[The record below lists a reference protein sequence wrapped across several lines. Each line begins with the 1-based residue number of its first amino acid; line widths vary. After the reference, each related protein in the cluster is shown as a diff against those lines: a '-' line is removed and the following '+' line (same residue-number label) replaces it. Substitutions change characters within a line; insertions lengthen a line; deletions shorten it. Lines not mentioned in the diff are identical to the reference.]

1 MAARHHTDRIKRAA
15 YFSVLL
21 AGLAATGCD
30 TIDRTQIRIAPV
42 QSRTGARTV
51 VSATEREAVKG
62 ALQPI
67 VRQLKL
73 QDITRQSLIPNV
85 IVHYQ
90 QMDTTSPIKLIA
102 WESTGAILVDLMQG
116 EGDPGES
123 GVYQRARDNLLQIL
137 REQFGERVTLVPYR
151 REAEQRR
158 KLTPEP

>member
-1 MAARHHTDRIKRAA
+1 MIKRAS
-15 YFSVLL
+15 YYSLLL
-21 AGLAATGCD
+21 AGLMAAGCD
-30 TIDRTQIRIAPV
+30 TIDRTQVRIAPV

-51 VSATEREAVKG
+51 TTAQDREAVRN

-90 QMDTTSPIKLIA
+90 QMDTTSPVKLIA
-102 WESTGAILVDLMQG
+102 WENNGAILVDLMQG
-116 EGDPGES
+116 EGNPGES
-123 GVYQRARDNLLQIL
+123 GIYQRARDNLIDIL
-137 REQFGERVTLVPYR
+137 RTQFGERATLVPYR